1 MRGTTR
7 ILRALLAGLGTAGV
21 AAAQT
26 VGIGP
31 DADSKTHLY
40 LQAATVDT
48 QAVADARLDRAAF
61 DAGKRFV
68 VQLDGPMTPQRRA
81 ELEAAGVRLGDYLP
95 TNAYLATLDQTTP
108 AAMSAIGSVQWVGE
122 YQDAWKISPA
132 IGNRDVPFQTPE
144 RMALA
149 GKGLVQLAV
158 TLFEDED
165 LAAAMGRVET
175 LGATV
180 LDGDYV
186 GTQGVM
192 TIVGNSLLLP
202 ALSHEPAVQFI
213 EESPE
218 ITLRN
223 STNRWIVQSNINGV
237 TPFYTNGIRGLGQV
251 MGLMDGR
258 VDRNHCSFLDSA
270 NPIGPLHR
278 KILAYN
284 ATAGADSHGTHTAGT
299 GIGDSGTNNDLRG
312 VAYEGKLV
320 FATIPS
326 FTEVA
331 MNNALILHHNQGG
344 RLHSN
349 SWGNDGTTAYDG
361 LCRGID
367 LFSYNNETSL
377 VLFAV
382 TNTSTLKNPE
392 NAKNLLAVGASQDT
406 PNQANFCSGGSG
418 PTSDQRRKPEIY
430 APGCST
436 ISASSGTACSTRSM
450 TGTSMACPAVTG
462 AGLLVRQYYT
472 DGYYPSGAAV
482 AEDRFTP
489 SAALVKATLLNSA
502 TDMTGIA
509 GFPSNQEGWGRVL
522 CDNAAYFV
530 GDARKLIVRDVFN
543 ASGFTTGQ
551 MTEVPVTVGAAVMSL
566 KVTLVWTEPPAAAG
580 AGSAAIN
587 NLDLEVVAPG
597 ATLYRGNVFA
607 SGQSTT
613 GGTGD
618 LRNNVEQVLL
628 NTPAAGDWIVRV
640 KATAVNQGTQGYAL
654 VITGDVAEF
663 DPVLLGDS
671 NCDGVV
677 DILDINAFTLA
688 IADPLTY
695 ELTYPGCGL
704 ANSDMNGDGTVDILD
719 ISAFV
724 ALLGL

>member
-1 MRGTTR
+1 MRGTTW
-7 ILRALLAGLGTAGV
+7 ILRAMLAGLGTASVV
-21 AAAQT
+21 AAQA
-26 VGIGP
+26 VGNSP
-31 DADSKTHLY
+31 EADSKTHLY

-48 QAVADARLDRAAF
+48 RTSSDARLDHAAF
-61 DAGKRFV
+61 DAGRRYV

-81 ELEAAGVRLGDYLP
+81 ELEAAGVRLGQYLP
-95 TNAYLATLDQTTP
+95 TNAYIATLDRASP
-108 AAMSAIGSVQWVGE
+108 AALNAVAAVQWVGA
-122 YQDAWKISPA
+122 YQDSWKISPL
-132 IGNRDVPFQTPE
+132 IGNRELPFQTPE
-144 RMALA
+144 RIALA
-149 GKGLVQLAV
+149 ARGQLQLAV

-165 LAAAMGRVET
+165 LASAMARVEA

-186 GTQGVM
+186 GSQGVM
-192 TIVGNSLLLP
+192 TIVVDPLILP
-202 ALSHEPAVQFI
+202 ALAQDAAVQFV

-223 STNRWIVQSNINGV
+223 STNRWIVQSNVANV
-237 TPFYTNGIRGLGQV
+237 TPFYANGIRGFGQV
-251 MGLMDGR
+251 LGLMDGR
-258 VDRNHCSFLDSA
+258 VDRNHCSFLDSV
-270 NPIGPLHR
+270 NPIGPAHR

-284 ATAGADSHGTHTAGT
+284 ATAGTDSHGTHTAGT
-299 GIGDSGTNNDLRG
+299 AVGDSGTNNDLRG

-320 FATIPS
+320 FNTIPS

-331 MNNALILHHNQGG
+331 MNNALTTHHNQGG

-392 NAKNLLAVGASQDT
+392 NSKNCLAVGASQDT
-406 PNQANFCSGGSG
+406 PNQGNFCSGGSG

-436 ISASSGTACSTRSM
+436 ISAASATTCGTRSL
-450 TGTSMACPAVTG
+450 TGTSMACPAVAG
-462 AGLLVRQYYT
+462 AGMLVRQYYT
-472 DGYYPSGAAV
+472 DGYYPTGAPV

-489 SAALVKATLLNSA
+489 SAALIKATLLNSA
-502 TDMTGIA
+502 VDMTGIS

-522 CDNAAYFV
+522 ADNAAYFV
-530 GDARKLIVRDVFN
+530 GDARKLIIRDVFN
-543 ASGFTTGQ
+543 ANGFTTGQ
-551 MTEVPVTVGAAVMSL
+551 SAEVPITVGPAAMSL
-566 KVTLVWTEPPAAAG
+566 KVTLVWTDPPATAG
-580 AGSAAIN
+580 TSNAAIN
-587 NLDLEVVAPG
+587 NLDLEVVSPSS
-597 ATLYRGNVFA
+597 TLYRGNVFA

-613 GGTGD
+613 GGTAD

-628 NTPAAGDWIVRV
+628 NTPPAGDWIVRV

-654 VITGDVAEF
+654 VITGDVAEY
-663 DPVLLGDS
+663 DPILLGDS

-688 IADPLTY
+688 IADPGAY
-695 ELTYPGCGL
+695 AVAYPGCNL
-704 ANSDMNGDGTVDILD
+704 ANSDVNGDGNVDILD
-719 ISAFV
+719 ISPFV
-724 ALLGL
+724 ALLGM